1 MTDSYYIDIPLSK
14 VRVSSLHGIMYLCI
28 YVPPSLCDICI
39 VQCSQQVLLLYERK
53 EVTSRKKK
61 RKESSGL
68 SYLTITSI
76 YFVYTYVV
84 SPDDN
89 NSFQSFF
96 PPCNHIKAL
105 NNESNWLRRNPPLV
119 KKLTLT
125 FKIEHI
131 SLLTLAT
138 LLVYLFHAQ
147 NAYEALQG
155 QQDFSSFITPPAF
168 FSPPLPHPFF
178 FILLIY
184 IIV

>member
-105 NNESNWLRRNPPLV
+105 NNESN
-119 KKLTLT
+119 
-125 FKIEHI
+125 
-131 SLLTLAT
+131 
-138 LLVYLFHAQ
+138 
-147 NAYEALQG
+147 
-155 QQDFSSFITPPAF
+155 
-168 FSPPLPHPFF
+168 
-178 FILLIY
+178 
-184 IIV
+184 